1 MKGQLNKGFLE
12 YCILLIISKESTY
25 GYEIIKVLEEY
36 FDNILDSTVYT
47 ILRRFEKNEI
57 LKPKYVESENN
68 RQKKYYELSDKGHT
82 LLNDYDYNYNK
93 MYSVMEDIKKNIK

>member
-12 YCILLIISKESTY
+12 YCILLIISKKSTY
-25 GYEIIKVLEEY
+25 GYEIIKILEDY

-57 LKPKYVESENN
+57 LKPQYVESENN
-68 RQKKYYELSDKGHT
+68 RQKKYYELSDKGQI
-82 LLNDYDYNYNK
+82 LLNDYNNNYNK
-93 MYSVMEDIKKNIK
+93 MYSVMEHIKNDIK